1 MAEAEISEAAADKAA
16 AAAEAQGSLEEQV
29 QQAADEATAAAKSK
43 SEILRWELHAVD
55 YIFVSA
61 AVVLYHRR

>member
-1 MAEAEISEAAADKAA
+1 MAEAKISEAA

-61 AVVLYHRR
+61 AVVLCHRR